1 MDRRTFLTR
10 TGLFAVTT
18 MAGGQFLMSCAPG
31 SSQSESADGL
41 QELVFVTPFQHIL
54 TYSDVYV
61 AIQEGYFEAEGLRV
75 EPVGG
80 TGTASSASQILAGQG
95 TFGKAAAVVTC
106 PMIADQGADIITVAV
121 GDQVSQYSVAS
132 SPDNPLTH
140 PNQWQGKTIGVISK
154 GGATELLLDAMSVA
168 VGLDP
173 GKVSKVVTG
182 SDVSSLEFLERG
194 EVDGFIT
201 FIGSETALRKMGKEL
216 HYLNTDEFAKM
227 PGDSYFVKRSDLDEQ
242 GDAIAGFLRAS
253 RKGFEFV
260 ADPENEDKVISA
272 MAAYNKTEVS
282 DTELAKMKIEGFAK
296 LSTPKSGDFL
306 DIDMAAWESAIEL
319 MRKSGIIEDTE
330 RPLSD
335 FVTTSVLER
344 L

>member
-18 MAGGQFLMSCAPG
+18 VAGTKFLMGCAPG
-31 SSQSESADGL
+31 GSSGTTAEGL
-41 QELVFVTPFQHIL
+41 TNLVFVTPFQHLL
-54 TYSDVYV
+54 TYADVYV
-61 AIQEGYFEAEGLRV
+61 AIQEGYFEAEGLQV
-75 EPVGG
+75 QPVGG
-80 TGTASSASQILAGQG
+80 TGTASSVSQVIAGQG

-132 SPDNPLTH
+132 FPDKPLTH
-140 PNQWQGKTIGVISK
+140 PQQWQGKTIGVISK

-173 GKVSKVVTG
+173 SNVKKVVTG

-201 FIGSETALRKMGKEL
+201 FIGSETALQKMGREL
-216 HYLNTDEFAKM
+216 HYLNTDEFARM
-227 PGDSYFVKRSDLDEQ
+227 PGDSYFVKKSDLESKSEE
-242 GDAIAGFLRAS
+242 IASFLRAS
-253 RKGFEFV
+253 RKGFEFLV
-260 ADPENEDKVISA
+260 DKKNEDKVISA
-272 MAAYNKTEVS
+272 MGAYNNTEVS
-282 DTELAKMKIEGFAK
+282 DKELAKLKIDAFGK
-296 LSTPKSGDFL
+296 LSTPKSGTFL
-306 DIDMAAWESAIEL
+306 DIDMAAWESAVAL
-319 MRKSGIIEDTE
+319 MRKSGVIKDKS
-330 RPLSD
+330 RPISD
-335 FVTTSVLER
+335 FVTTSVLEK